1 MKNPHDIILRPVLTE
16 KGYDGIAD
24 KRYVFEVAIDAN
36 KVEIKKALEKVFPSI
51 KVERVNTLR
60 TLGKMK
66 RQGRTQGRT
75 PEVKKAIVTLKADSK
90 GIPFF
95 EGMAEEEEA

>member
-24 KRYVFEVAIDAN
+24 KRYVFEVAIGAN
-36 KVEIKKALEKVFPSI
+36 KTEIKQALETVFPI
-51 KVERVNTLR
+51 KVARINTLR
-60 TLGKMK
+60 TMGKMK

-75 PEVKKAIVTLKADSK
+75 AEVKKAYVTLTEDSK
-90 GIPFF
+90 PIEFF
-95 EGMAEEEEA
+95 EGMV

>member
-24 KRYVFEVAIDAN
+24 KRYVFEVAISAN
-36 KVEIKKALEKVFPSI
+36 KTEIKLALESIFKGI
-51 KVERVNTLR
+51 KVDKVNTLR

-66 RQGRTQGRT
+66 RQGRTAGRT
-75 PEVKKAIVTLKADSK
+75 PEIKKAYVTLTKDSK
-90 GIPFF
+90 SIEFF
-95 EGMAEEEEA
+95 EGMAE

>member
-75 PEVKKAIVTLKADSK
+75 PEVKKAIVTLKKDSK

-95 EGMAEEEEA
+95 EGMAEEEA

>member
-24 KRYVFEVAIDAN
+24 KRYVFEVAVGAN
-36 KVEIKKALEKVFPSI
+36 KTEIKQALETVFPI
-51 KVERVNTLR
+51 KVARINTLR
-60 TLGKMK
+60 TMGKMK

-75 PEVKKAIVTLKADSK
+75 AEVKKAYVTLTEDSK
-90 GIPFF
+90 PIEFF
-95 EGMAEEEEA
+95 EGMV

>member
-24 KRYVFEVAIDAN
+24 KRYVFEVAIGAN
-36 KVEIKKALEKVFPSI
+36 KTEIKQALETVFPI
-51 KVERVNTLR
+51 KVAKVNTLR
-60 TLGKMK
+60 TMGKMK

-75 PEVKKAIVTLKADSK
+75 PEVKKAYVTLTEDSK
-90 GIPFF
+90 PIEFF
-95 EGMAEEEEA
+95 EGMA